1 MLGVEE
7 LFDLDRILLTYIFQI
22 QVPAVLVPRSP
33 VKMEESAKMGMTED
47 TIVLAEVDS
56 LERTVRMVSHNL
68 NFLKSCNMYITCH
81 WTVLLMPSIYAN
93 SPGYDTSLPVS
104 RTGHHISRVKS
115 SFELFCA
122 LV

>member
-22 QVPAVLVPRSP
+22 QVPVVLVPRSP

-47 TIVLAEVDS
+47 TIVFAEVDS

-81 WTVLLMPSIYAN
+81 WTVLLMPSPN
-93 SPGYDTSLPVS
+93 SYMPTLPDTTP
-104 RTGHHISRVKS
+104 ISRSPYGSPYLPGKII
-115 SFELFCA
+115 C
-122 LV
+122 